1 MHKYC
6 WKWNQIIRRLFFVQY
21 TRHILKLQNPSP
33 VEYLRVRSWYQVQT
47 GYLRVLSR
55 YQIQR
60 RILRTTT
67 RIINTSTDHH
77 SGGFS
82 VCPSDTVKFTT
93 AYIKSYILRLLK
105 INPLRNWLNCIATT
119 MHYFTSWKWIW
130 KMRDWDP
137 QRSWEQPITKRAT
150 HQRRCSQLHWL
161 LRISIQKWGR
171 VGEGSWSGVRTS
183 ILEGVGGRPHV

>member
-1 MHKYC
+1 LFIWSRVVNNFFLLWVVSRTVNQAKKKQMHKYC

-82 VCPSDTVKFTT
+82 VCPSDTE
-93 AYIKSYILRLLK
+93 IHHGLHQILHT
-105 INPLRNWLNCIATT
+105 ATT
-119 MHYFTSWKWIW
+119 KNKSPKKLIELYSNNNALFY
-130 KMRDWDP
+130 
-137 QRSWEQPITKRAT
+137 
-150 HQRRCSQLHWL
+150 
-161 LRISIQKWGR
+161 
-171 VGEGSWSGVRTS
+171 
-183 ILEGVGGRPHV
+183 

>member
-1 MHKYC
+1 LDRDLIELTQRIMWKKLFVTHQFTVPQVLESGWLESVPHLKNHEGIVNLCIWSRVVNNFFLLWVVSRTVNQATKKQTHKYYC
-6 WKWNQIIRRLFFVQY
+6 KWNQIIRRLFFVQH

-33 VEYLRVRSWYQVQT
+33 VDYLRVRSWYQVQT

-55 YQIQR
+55 YQIQI

-93 AYIKSYILRLLK
+93 AYI
-105 INPLRNWLNCIATT
+105 
-119 MHYFTSWKWIW
+119 
-130 KMRDWDP
+130 
-137 QRSWEQPITKRAT
+137 
-150 HQRRCSQLHWL
+150 
-161 LRISIQKWGR
+161 
-171 VGEGSWSGVRTS
+171 
-183 ILEGVGGRPHV
+183 